1 MARQNRRFVP
11 RLHAF
16 DERVLPSVSVSYS
29 PSDGVLLIQGTAADD
44 VIAITD
50 TGKGDP
56 GSVTVFD
63 HGTAVFTSEGPVGQ
77 IMVVT
82 GNGADTVDYRLTSD
96 LATNRQIT
104 VDLGAGND
112 KFAAHLDGQ
121 TLGANFLMQA
131 LGRRGS
137 DRLTLDAQHVSV
149 GAGTWLTVN
158 FQGGAGS
165 DAVKFNYLPDFVDPT
180 GVVKFTA
187 DQRIR

>member
-11 RLHAF
+11 HLEAF
-16 DERVLPSVSVSYS
+16 DERVLPSVSVTYS
-29 PSDGVLLIQGTAADD
+29 PDGVLFIQGTAAAD
-44 VIAITD
+44 VIAVTD
-50 TGKGDP
+50 TGAGDA

-63 HGTAVFTSEGPVGQ
+63 HGVSVYVATGPVTQ
-77 IMVVT
+77 IMVNT
-82 GNGADTVDYRLTSD
+82 GGGADTVDYRLTSD
-96 LATNRQIT
+96 LATKRQVT

-112 KFAAHLDGQ
+112 VFAAHLDGH
-121 TLGANFLMQA
+121 TLGANLLMQA

-137 DRLTLDAQHVSV
+137 DRLTLDAQHVNV

-165 DAVKFNYLPDFVDPT
+165 DQVKFNYLPDFVDPT
-180 GVVKFTA
+180 AVVKLTA

>member
-1 MARQNRRFVP
+1 MARQNRRCIP
-11 RLHAF
+11 QLHAF
-16 DERVLPSVSVSYS
+16 DERVLPSVSVSYT
-29 PSDGVLLIQGTAADD
+29 PDGVLFIQGTAAAD

-50 TGKGDP
+50 TGKGDA

-63 HGTAVFTSEGPVGQ
+63 HGTAVFSSGGPVSQ

-82 GNGADTVDYRLTSD
+82 AGGTDTVDYRLTSD
-96 LATNRQIT
+96 LATKRQVT

-112 KFAAHLDGQ
+112 TFAAHLDGQ
-121 TLGANFLMQA
+121 SLGANLLMQA

-137 DRLTLDAQHVSV
+137 DLLTLDAPHVNV

-165 DAVKFNYLPDFVDPT
+165 DRVKFNYLPDFVDST
-180 GVVKFTA
+180 AVVKLTA
-187 DQRIR
+187 DQRVR